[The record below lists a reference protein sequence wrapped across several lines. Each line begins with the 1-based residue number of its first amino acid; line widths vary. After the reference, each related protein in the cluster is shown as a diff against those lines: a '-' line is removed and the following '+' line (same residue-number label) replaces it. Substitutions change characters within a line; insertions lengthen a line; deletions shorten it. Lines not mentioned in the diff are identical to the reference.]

1 MNLKTLVNIVSEV
14 SGVSEVDIRGR
25 ERYRKFI
32 IPRYVFNY
40 VAREIL
46 GITYMEIARFMQN
59 DHSTIIYSI
68 KKVKILIE
76 IEDEMILKVLNVV
89 IERVTKLMGQPVR
102 VTFVFDNYAEVNQ
115 AVVEICSRY
124 KAKLDNFNIKC

>member
-76 IEDEMILKVLNVV
+76 IEDEMILNVLNVV

-102 VTFVFDNYAEVNQ
+102 VTFVFDNYTEVNQ
-115 AVVEICSRY
+115 AVVDICSRY

>member
-76 IEDEMILKVLNVV
+76 IEDEMILNVLNVV